1 MADTSARA
9 RPARGT
15 KRTCEACSRPFYD
28 LARSPIVC
36 PYCSEPYTVPPPVV
50 MSANF
55 KSAPRPSAKVFGSA
69 SKPKPKATEDVEDI
83 ETDVEEDAETET
95 PDDADAL
102 ILDEDPDDEAVV
114 PAADDDDIA

>member
-1 MADTSARA
+1 MADISARA

-28 LARSPIVC
+28 LTRSPIVC

-50 MSANF
+50 MSAKI
-55 KSAPRPSAKVFGSA
+55 KSTPRPSAKVFGPT
-69 SKPKPKATEDVEDI
+69 SKPKVAEDVEDI
-83 ETDVEEDAETET
+83 ETDIKDDADTDT
-95 PDDADAL
+95 SDDADAL